1 MRSLRF
7 IRFFRHLNIVVLKQV
22 IAEIG
27 ERQLPGLAAEMAYN
41 AMLAL
46 FPAILAILTTI
57 GMFEPSQ
64 STFESLALQLSE
76 VAPEQAL
83 NPIENFTAQLDLS
96 KNQGLLSVSF
106 IAALWVASAAVSAA
120 MNALDRIFQIPRS
133 QRRPFWKAKLM
144 SIGLTVGTII
154 LLVLASFLVF
164 LSDLLLTIAVNRVG
178 LFESTILS
186 VWRLLSWPIAL
197 VIVACA
203 FAFIYRHGPSRWR
216 KGTPIMPGALL
227 GAILWATISGLFRTY
242 VSNFGNYNQTYGAIG
257 AVIVLLLWLD
267 LSSLAILIGAQ
278 LNKTVGDAMHAK
290 AEYRRL
296 ETPAAE
302 SE

>member
-27 ERQLPGLAAEMAYN
+27 ERRLPGLAAEMAYN

-76 VAPEQAL
+76 VVPEQAL

-164 LSDLLLTIAVNRVG
+164 LSDLILTIAVNRVG

-186 VWRLLSWPIAL
+186 AWRLLSWPIAL

-278 LNKTVGDAMHAK
+278 LNKTVGDAMYAK

-296 ETPAAE
+296 ETPATE